1 MLSKDVESCN
11 ENIAFLRKLGGSNKS
26 WGRAGEGV
34 RVFFQKKIAR
44 RPVYSE
50 RKSSVSNFHPC
61 T

>member
-26 WGRAGEGV
+26 GGGGEGI
-34 RVFFQKKIAR
+34 FPKKNSKEA
-44 RPVYSE
+44 SL
-50 RKSSVSNFHPC
+50 FG